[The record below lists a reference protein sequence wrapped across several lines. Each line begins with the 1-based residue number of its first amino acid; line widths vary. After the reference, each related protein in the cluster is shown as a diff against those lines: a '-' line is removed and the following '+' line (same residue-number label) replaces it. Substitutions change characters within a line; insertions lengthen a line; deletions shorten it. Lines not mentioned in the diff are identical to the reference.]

1 MLKKLDMSSVNTI
14 IDQARNGV
22 LPLSIIPAA
31 SATRLVVVTPSLEVF
46 SRIRQENNVHYAG
59 AIWTIVEVKDANG
72 SHVHLKEVTAANE
85 LNLTWPLSITCE
97 RTTKLQNNEIMPG
110 KLKERAVKASAI
122 LDGEAFGSG
131 KALMAAESGKS
142 FMYAFIA
149 SDNNLKYVKWESNND
164 IIPIELE
171 APLRFYVDGVNG
183 PEVKYLYFVKN
194 LNTLRRGAVLGY
206 IGATVRLQA
215 GKPTE
220 HPSNSSLLTLC
231 AFAPDPA
238 KAYVDAVKRGMQPV
252 NNCVKMLSNGAG
264 NGMAVTNGVEA
275 NTQQDSYGG
284 ASVCIYCRCHVEHPA
299 IDGMCRYKGK
309 FVQIPTGTQDPIRFV
324 LKMKF
329 VLSVAVG
336 LTMVACAIVLLCRV
350 LLLIKVI

>member
-1 MLKKLDMSSVNTI
+1 M
-14 IDQARNGV
+14 
-22 LPLSIIPAA
+22 
-31 SATRLVVVTPSLEVF
+31 
-46 SRIRQENNVHYAG
+46 
-59 AIWTIVEVKDANG
+59 
-72 SHVHLKEVTAANE
+72 
-85 LNLTWPLSITCE
+85 
-97 RTTKLQNNEIMPG
+97 
-110 KLKERAVKASAI
+110 
-122 LDGEAFGSG
+122 
-131 KALMAAESGKS
+131 
-142 FMYAFIA
+142 
-149 SDNNLKYVKWESNND
+149 
-164 IIPIELE
+164 
-171 APLRFYVDGVNG
+171 
-183 PEVKYLYFVKN
+183 
-194 LNTLRRGAVLGY
+194 
-206 IGATVRLQA
+206 
-215 GKPTE
+215 
-220 HPSNSSLLTLC
+220 TLC

-350 LLLIKVI
+350 LLLIRVI